1 MYLSQYD
8 LKEKPFRIS
17 TDARFLWLG
26 EKQKEALAILQY
38 GILYSDGY
46 VLVTGDVGTGK
57 TTLVNALID
66 RLSSQTV
73 YAKIAD
79 PGVEILD
86 FFRFIGDAYGV
97 NKDFDRK
104 GSFVTHFNSFLRNSF
119 SEGKKVVLIIDE
131 AQRLSPELLEELR
144 HLSNLEENGTRILNL
159 VFVGQNEFNDI
170 LLEDAHR
177 ALRQRITINH
187 YIAPLTEDETRD
199 YISHRLKV
207 AGSEKDIFCSD
218 AIHEIF
224 LFSDGIPRLINV
236 ICDLAL
242 LSGYVED
249 AKTIE
254 ARIIN
259 ECAEQLRLPGE
270 KAESGQQ
277 ERESLPD
284 IGLENEEDF
293 EEIIELKVD
302 SEVRRKP
309 LRNKMV
315 SVALLSLLLTVLGY
329 VYFSHEKR
337 GNKHESSLKKLNE
350 QATHEINS
358 NQAKNGGLEVRGL
371 TATPVTKSSR
381 ATEKQEHL
389 QNQFKDLDS
398 SLENKDVST
407 LQEIRN
413 PNVTNVTS
421 MKSEAMNDN
430 SIGNSPASSKK
441 DFIEFL
447 RKESRFHEA
456 EKGLAKR
463 GNTVLASEDEKPIE
477 VNNDSAQ
484 DSRREN
490 SEEEDESPDP
500 TEVIDWLLKKY
511 PARR

>member
-17 TDARFLWLG
+17 TDPRFLWLG
-26 EKQKEALAILQY
+26 DKQKAALATLQY
-38 GILYSDGY
+38 GVLHSDGY

-66 RLSSQTV
+66 RLSNQTV

-86 FFRFIGDAYGV
+86 FFRFIGKAYGV
-97 NKDFDRK
+97 NEVFNRK

-144 HLSNLEENGTRILNL
+144 HLSNFEENGTRILNL

-170 LLEDAHR
+170 LLEDANR
-177 ALRQRITINH
+177 ALRQRITTNH
-187 YIAPLTEDETRD
+187 YISPLTEDETRD

-207 AGSEKDIFCSD
+207 AGSRRDIFRSD
-218 AIHEIF
+218 AIREIF

-254 ARIIN
+254 ARIIK

-277 ERESLPD
+277 KREPLLA
-284 IGLENEEDF
+284 IGLENEQDF
-293 EEIIELKVD
+293 EGKIQLKVD

-315 SVALLSLLLTVLGY
+315 SVALFSLLLTVLGY
-329 VYFSHEKR
+329 VYFSHQER
-337 GNKHESSLKKLNE
+337 GNKHESSLKELNE

-358 NQAKNGGLEVRGL
+358 NQVRNSGLEARGS
-371 TATPVTKSSR
+371 TATPLTKSSL
-381 ATEKQEHL
+381 ATKKLEHL
-389 QNQFKDLDS
+389 QNQLKDSDS
-398 SLENKDVST
+398 SLENKEVST
-407 LQEIRN
+407 LQETMN
-413 PNVTNVTS
+413 PNVTDVTS

-430 SIGNSPASSKK
+430 SIGNSPSSSKK
-441 DFIEFL
+441 DFVEFL

-456 EKGLAKR
+456 EKGLTKR
-463 GNTVLASEDEKPIE
+463 GNTVLASEDEKAIE
-477 VNNDSAQ
+477 VNKDSAQ
-484 DSRREN
+484 NSRREN
-490 SEEEDESPDP
+490 SEKEDESPDP

-511 PARR
+511 SAGR